1 MLANASVAVK
11 LLRFVG
17 TGVLNT
23 VFGYVV
29 YAVLLLLGLPYLT
42 ALLFATI
49 LGVIFNYFSFGRMV
63 FDGHMNGQV
72 FGKFLLAY
80 ALIYV
85 VNAGLLH
92 IFTDCWALGPYLGQ
106 VCCIPFSVLLGW
118 MLMNHWVY
126 KKG

>member
-1 MLANASVAVK
+1 MLANASIAVK

-29 YAVLLLLGLPYLT
+29 YAALILLGLPYLT
-42 ALLFATI
+42 ALLVATV

-63 FDGHMNGQV
+63 FDGHMNGRV

-80 ALIYV
+80 ALIYA

-92 IFTDCWALGPYLGQ
+92 MFTVSWAMGPYLGQ
-106 VCCIPFSVLLGW
+106 LCCIPFSVLLGW